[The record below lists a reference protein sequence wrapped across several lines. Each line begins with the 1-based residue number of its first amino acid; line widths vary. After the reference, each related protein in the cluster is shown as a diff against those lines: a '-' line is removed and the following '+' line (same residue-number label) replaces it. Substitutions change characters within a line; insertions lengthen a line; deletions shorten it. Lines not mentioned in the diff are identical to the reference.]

1 MVNSH
6 CIQRVFRSSSNPS
19 GPLVQSAVLQSPEC
33 FPIEAEA
40 YLLTQHLFWIF
51 PLCRLELSTCVLCGK
66 LNPSMLN
73 SSVCYW
79 PATLLYFRYFLSD
92 SQWANNAAFSYVTR
106 IRRELCALTYISF
119 FFPLFFPSARNDKQ
133 RMIYCSGHAYRLLFA
148 VAANQWPITGMKSD
162 GKAGFPL
169 HALEYLPLGLV
180 YWANLLKL
188 IKTKASQRFQ
198 LLKQLRFFS
207 WPLIFFTSSCKN
219 IIDKSLS
226 SRRNER
232 KNPFYCLLICAC
244 TKEWRSRAS
253 W

>member
-1 MVNSH
+1 MGSSIPVCSIAR
-6 CIQRVFRSSSNPS
+6 CVIGQQLYSIFAIFWAIRSGQTMRRFHMWRESV
-19 GPLVQSAVLQSPEC
+19 G
-33 FPIEAEA
+33 
-40 YLLTQHLFWIF
+40 
-51 PLCRLELSTCVLCGK
+51 
-66 LNPSMLN
+66 
-73 SSVCYW
+73 SSVH
-79 PATLLYFRYFLSD
+79 L
-92 SQWANNAAFSYVTR
+92 R
-106 IRRELCALTYISF
+106 IYH

-198 LLKQLRFFS
+198 LLKQLSFFS